1 MQIDWWTLGL
11 QTINFLIVIWLL
23 SRFLYRPIRKI
34 IEEREAA
41 DKAASDAAAQK
52 LEDAEK
58 IRRIYEEKT
67 AQFAREQAER
77 DAAFHKTLEE
87 DRAKTLEAT
96 RKEAAAVLEEAHARI
111 ARDEQQA
118 LEALKQRIGELAVS
132 LARTALAEH
141 ATGQEPLTR
150 MRAHLDAMQ
159 RAELEGLKEDLR
171 PSGAELHIVTVRAL
185 PDTEKKAWSAM
196 LSERF
201 GAQTR
206 LVFSEDAA
214 LLGGAELHFPHA
226 ALRFSVSDRLERA
239 TQALEV

>member
-1 MQIDWWTLGL
+1 MQIDWWTLGI

-34 IEEREAA
+34 IEEREVA
-41 DKAASDAAAQK
+41 DKSASDAAVQK
-52 LEDAEK
+52 LADAEK
-58 IRRIYEEKT
+58 IRRTYEEKT
-67 AQFAREQAER
+67 AQFARVLADR

-96 RKEAAAVLEEAHARI
+96 RKEVAALLEEAHARI
-111 ARDEQQA
+111 ALDEQQA
-118 LEALKQRIGELAVS
+118 LDALKQRIGELATS

-141 ATGQEPLTR
+141 ATGQELLSR
-150 MRAHLDAMQ
+150 MRAHLDKMP
-159 RAELEGLKEDLR
+159 RADLDNLKEDLR
-171 PSGAELHIVTVRAL
+171 PSGAALNIVTAQTL
-185 PDTEKKAWSAM
+185 PDAEKEGWSAI

-206 LVFSEDAA
+206 LVFSQDAA